1 MKNRKGSS
9 MGTPGELNLQQKL
22 TALHRNDLV
31 KFDVDPVKQMDM
43 FQAQRIR
50 EKKETTTTVRIDV
63 DLMSRVKRL
72 ARANNIKNHG
82 KLMNML
88 LDELLTI
95 IETN

>member
-1 MKNRKGSS
+1 